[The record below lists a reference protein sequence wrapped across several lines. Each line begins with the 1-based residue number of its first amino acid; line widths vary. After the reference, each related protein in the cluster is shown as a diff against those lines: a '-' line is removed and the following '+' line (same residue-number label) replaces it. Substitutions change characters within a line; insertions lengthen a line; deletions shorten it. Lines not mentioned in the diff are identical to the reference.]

1 MKAFRYIDPEDRR
14 WLEEN
19 LICLN
24 CGNDT
29 YFNIDLRV
37 SHILGSEPSGISI
50 EMDKK
55 MIDNLTNSI
64 AENAL
69 HMIDTASWKGDPI
82 FTCANCDDDSAV
94 EYEPRVLEICNS
106 NACGGCWCHGYP
118 EKDYV
123 LDCCSECIK
132 IRNGRIH
139 DDECET
145 VCEYAENNLRESREH
160 YSIVLKHLKADLGY
174 FN

>member
-14 WLEEN
+14 WLENN
-19 LICLN
+19 LLCLS

-29 YFNIDLRV
+29 FFSIDRRIN
-37 SHILGSEPSGISI
+37 HILGSEPSGISI
-50 EMDKK
+50 EMDRQ
-55 MIDNLTNSI
+55 MIDNVTKSI

-69 HMIDTASWKGDPI
+69 HMIDNASWKGKQL
-82 FTCANCDDDSAV
+82 FTCANCDDDSSI
-94 EYEPRVLEICNS
+94 EYEPRVAEICYS

-123 LDCCSECIK
+123 LDCCGECIK
-132 IRNGRIH
+132 KRDGRIY

-145 VCEYAENNLRESREH
+145 VCEYAENSLRESREH
-160 YSIVLKHLKADLGY
+160 YSIDRTRLKAELGY